1 MWQSDFCE
9 KHTTLHANI
18 EFFCLLKKI
27 NNSKSELMGSVT
39 HIITAALE
47 KDLVGI
53 ICMRVINIIIVNI
66 KYQDAAISCFLFEVE
81 TY

>member
-47 KDLVGI
+47 KD
-53 ICMRVINIIIVNI
+53 
-66 KYQDAAISCFLFEVE
+66 
-81 TY
+81 